1 MLHRKS
7 HPRLVNLCAVARIT
21 ALRSPKCGVTHVR
34 RFFWREAENW
44 ERQHWISQ
52 HRHGE
57 HSQGMHSL
65 TEPGITATL

>member
-1 MLHRKS
+1 ME
-7 HPRLVNLCAVARIT
+7 
-21 ALRSPKCGVTHVR
+21 SPTSGGF
-34 RFFWREAENW
+34 FFWREAENW

-65 TEPGITATL
+65 TELGISATL

>member
-1 MLHRKS
+1 MWS
-7 HPRLVNLCAVARIT
+7 HPCQEV
-21 ALRSPKCGVTHVR
+21 
-34 RFFWREAENW
+34 FFWREAENW